1 MNWSSIFCMAWTR
14 TSLTMQMTSGVD
26 VFSHVS
32 RQKADTSTS
41 SNCCDNIQPHDETF
55 QLLSNVTPF
64 LDCFFF
70 GNYHKFERLNFARYC
85 GNILK
90 VWWEMSCGFCWKFT
104 SLSSFHQWNN
114 FENLLRIDKSYCH
127 EFGVLLFWDTVYIV
141 IQTAKLKIYSQ
152 YRQSFY
158 RPIQLYFYLA
168 VNLLDKF

>member
-1 MNWSSIFCMAWTR
+1 MD
-14 TSLTMQMTSGVD
+14 Q
-26 VFSHVS
+26 
-32 RQKADTSTS
+32 
-41 SNCCDNIQPHDETF
+41 NIINDANDEWRGCLLACVQAKGGHF
-55 QLLSNVTPF
+55 DFEQLLWQYSATWRDVSAFVKCDTIF
-64 LDCFFF
+64 RLFFF

-152 YRQSFY
+152 YRQS
-158 RPIQLYFYLA
+158 L
-168 VNLLDKF
+168 